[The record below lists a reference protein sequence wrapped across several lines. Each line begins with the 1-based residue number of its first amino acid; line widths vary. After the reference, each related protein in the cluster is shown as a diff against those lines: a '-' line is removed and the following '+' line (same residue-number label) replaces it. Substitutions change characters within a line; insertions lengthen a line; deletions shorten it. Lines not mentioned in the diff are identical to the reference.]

1 MIELETL
8 LKRFALGEK
17 GEVVAR
23 ENVVLNRSLLLRRL
37 SALDNLCEQPEWAEV
52 PYLQF
57 HKQLLAYIA
66 EGRKVVGYSAA
77 SKAS

>member
-1 MIELETL
+1 MTELDTL

-37 SALDNLCEQPEWAEV
+37 SSLDNLCEQPEWAEV
-52 PYLQF
+52 PYRQF
-57 HKQLLAYIA
+57 HTELFAYIA

-77 SKAS
+77 S